1 MFLWGEKIWAFISQ
15 CLEWFYHVLGIRHY
29 FQETPHIVFLFGRC
43 NHGVGDGFFEL
54 LHVFYLELSMA
65 IRSLFHETHRENT

>member
-1 MFLWGEKIWAFISQ
+1 MYWG
-15 CLEWFYHVLGIRHY
+15 LGIISKRH
-29 FQETPHIVFLFGRC
+29 PHIVFLFGRC

-65 IRSLFHETHRENT
+65 MRSLFHETHRENT

>member
-1 MFLWGEKIWAFISQ
+1 MYWG
-15 CLEWFYHVLGIRHY
+15 LGIISKRH
-29 FQETPHIVFLFGRC
+29 PHVVFLFGRC